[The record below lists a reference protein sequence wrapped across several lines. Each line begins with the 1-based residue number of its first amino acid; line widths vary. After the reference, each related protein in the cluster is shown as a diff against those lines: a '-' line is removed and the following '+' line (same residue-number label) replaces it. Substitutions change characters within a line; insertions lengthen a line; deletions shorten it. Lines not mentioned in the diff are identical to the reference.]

1 MKARERILTALAHQ
15 EPDRVP
21 FDLGGTLDTGIHH
34 IAYKKLLAYLHI
46 EQQEVRICDP
56 MHQLAEVD
64 EEVKK
69 KLAVDVDGVIGWDP
83 SLRSL
88 EIQEEEKGW
97 SFTDAWG
104 VKWFMPRK
112 GGLYFD
118 MVRNPLSHAK
128 SWSDIQDYH
137 WPEPSDLVDIG
148 RVQEKLRELHA
159 QGDRA
164 VVLHLAEGIMER
176 AAWLMGFEAFYVQL
190 ARRPAFIIGLLDKI
204 LECKMALWDQIL
216 NGVENCV
223 DVLVEAD
230 DLSTQQGPIISP
242 SVYKKCIK
250 PRHEKLLS
258 FLHKKAPC
266 VRIFFHTCGS
276 VYDLLPDLIE
286 VGVDILNPVQVSAA
300 KMDTKVL
307 KREFGDRLVFW
318 GGGVDTQHVL
328 PQGSPQE
335 VQEEVKRR
343 IEDLAPGGG
352 FVFATVHNIQA
363 DVPPENI
370 MAMWEAVQEYG
381 QY

>member
-1 MKARERILTALAHQ
+1 
-15 EPDRVP
+15 
-21 FDLGGTLDTGIHH
+21 
-34 IAYKKLLAYLHI
+34 
-46 EQQEVRICDP
+46 
-56 MHQLAEVD
+56 
-64 EEVKK
+64 
-69 KLAVDVDGVIGWDP
+69 
-83 SLRSL
+83 
-88 EIQEEEKGW
+88 
-97 SFTDAWG
+97 
-104 VKWFMPRK
+104 
-112 GGLYFD
+112 

-137 WPEPSDLVDIG
+137 WPEPNDLVDIG
-148 RVQEKLRELHA
+148 RVQEKLRRLHA
-159 QGDRA
+159 QGERA
-164 VVLHLAEGIMER
+164 VVLHLCEGIMER
-176 AAWLMGFEAFYVQL
+176 AAWLMGFEAFYIQL
-190 ARRPAFIIGLLDKI
+190 ARRPAFIMGLLDKI
-204 LECKMALWDQIL
+204 LECKMALWEQVLD
-216 NGVENCV
+216 GVENCI

-230 DLSTQQGPIISP
+230 DLGTQQGPIISP
-242 SVYKKCIK
+242 SVYKKYIK

-258 FLHKKAPC
+258 FLHKKAPSA
-266 VRIFFHTCGS
+266 RIFFHTCGS

-318 GGGVDTQHVL
+318 GGGVDTQYVL

-335 VQEEVKRR
+335 VREEVKRR

-370 MAMWEAVQEYG
+370 MAMWEALQEYG